1 MDLSQVSAVLGF
13 VFTLLIFSYLLG
25 DNVLYRLAISVFVGL
40 AAAFTAIVTFE
51 SVILPLLQSVTENEE
66 AVFLLIAALLA
77 FMLLF
82 KPLRGASGLTN
93 LALAVLIGVGAAVA
107 VFGAVTG
114 TLIPL
119 ATSTAESTQTEGI
132 IEGFI
137 IVLGVASSLIYFQY
151 TARRR
156 PGGIATRGSITR
168 MIAFV
173 GEAFVMLTLGAV
185 YGAAILS
192 SLVVLVDRLDY
203 IVGFIANIVGGG

>member
-25 DNVLYRLAISVFVGL
+25 DNVLYRLSISVFVGL

-51 SVILPLLQSVTENEE
+51 SVILPLLQSVTEYGEV
-66 AVFLLIAALLA
+66 AFLLIAALLA

-119 ATSTAESTQTEGI
+119 TTSTAESPQTEGL

-137 IVLGVASSLIYFQY
+137 IFLGVASSLIYFQY

-173 GEAFVMLTLGAV
+173 GETFVMLTLGAV

-203 IVGFIANIVGGG
+203 IVAFIANIVGGG

>member
-25 DNVLYRLAISVFVGL
+25 DNVLYRLSISVFVGL

-51 SVILPLLQSVTENEE
+51 SVILPLLQSVTEYGE

-119 ATSTAESTQTEGI
+119 TTSTAESTQTEGI

-137 IVLGVASSLIYFQY
+137 IFLGVASSLIYFQY

-173 GEAFVMLTLGAV
+173 GETFVMLTLGAV

-203 IVGFIANIVGGG
+203 IVAFIANIVGGG

>member
-25 DNVLYRLAISVFVGL
+25 DNVLYRLSISVFVGL

-51 SVILPLLQSVTENEE
+51 SVILPLLQSVTEYGEV
-66 AVFLLIAALLA
+66 VFLLIAALLA

-119 ATSTAESTQTEGI
+119 TTSTAESTQTEGI

-137 IVLGVASSLIYFQY
+137 IFLGVASSLIYFQY

-173 GEAFVMLTLGAV
+173 GETFVMLTLGAV

-203 IVGFIANIVGGG
+203 IVAFIANIVGGG

>member
-1 MDLSQVSAVLGF
+1 MDLGALLGF

-25 DNVLYRLAISVFVGL
+25 DNVLYRLSISVFVGL

-51 SVILPLLQSVTENEE
+51 SVILPLLQSVTEYGE

-119 ATSTAESTQTEGI
+119 TTSTAESTQTEGI

-137 IVLGVASSLIYFQY
+137 IFLGVASSLIYFQY

-173 GEAFVMLTLGAV
+173 GETFVMLTLGAV

-203 IVGFIANIVGGG
+203 IVAFIANIVGGG